1 MLGGSVRLVHCQVRD
16 SAQFS
21 TWLTWLNRFSRSLLR
36 DNKHAVEKEQV
47 AKLVRAVVEVGTFRG
62 SGARTGV
69 IPLSETIMR
78 AVIAV
83 AEHADDPFRPI
94 FIQTLAE
101 IGIFFN
107 IFSPNDDLFQVSGH

>member
-1 MLGGSVRLVHCQVRD
+1 MFGGCVRLVYCQVRD
-16 SAQFS
+16 SAQYATCS
-21 TWLTWLNRFSRSLLR
+21 NWFSRSLLR
-36 DNKHAVEKEQV
+36 DNKHAIEKEQV
-47 AKLVRAVVEVGTFRG
+47 AKLVRTIVEVGNLRDSG
-62 SGARTGV
+62 SRTGIV
-69 IPLSETIMR
+69 PLSETVMR

-107 IFSPNDDLFQVSGH
+107 FCSSE

>member
-1 MLGGSVRLVHCQVRD
+1 LGDALDWYIVKCVI
-16 SAQFS
+16 SAQYA
-21 TWLTWLNRFSRSLLR
+21 TWLNWFSRSLLR

-47 AKLVRAVVEVGTFRG
+47 VKLVRAVVEVGTLRD
-62 SGARTGV
+62 SGARSGTGV
-69 IPLSETIMR
+69 IPLSETVMR

-101 IGIFFN
+101 IGILKH
-107 IFSPNDDLFQVSGH
+107 LFLE

>member
-1 MLGGSVRLVHCQVRD
+1 MFGGCVRLVYCQVCD
-16 SAQFS
+16 SAQYA
-21 TWLTWLNRFSRSLLR
+21 TWVNWFFRSLLR

-47 AKLVRAVVEVGTFRG
+47 AKLVRAVIEVGTLRD

-69 IPLSETIMR
+69 IPLSETVMR
-78 AVIAV
+78 SVIAV

-101 IGIFFN
+101 IGIFCQH
-107 IFSPNDDLFQVSGH
+107 LFPE